1 VSEGP
6 EREAALADERRRVR
20 ELRAVVDLTTS
31 VLRQAPLTRKEA
43 VRLAD
48 ASRKRALELFPDKGS
63 TFDLVIAPRLRRII
77 DERFGSSRRAH
88 ILPFPARPEH

>member
-1 VSEGP
+1 VSDDRE
-6 EREAALADERRRVR
+6 EEAAIAEERRRVR
-20 ELRAVVDLTTS
+20 QLRAVVDLTTS

-77 DERFGSSRRAH
+77 DERFGTSRGARV
-88 ILPFPARPEH
+88 LPFRARSAP